1 MSVRQRLFGL
11 EASMSY
17 AHKANIERYEKLLRS
32 ELTDLERN
40 FIQRRLEEEQRS
52 LTELS
57 MSDVA

>member
-1 MSVRQRLFGL
+1 MSVRQRSSGL

-17 AHKANIERYEKLLRS
+17 AHKANIERYGKLLKT

-40 FIQRRLEEEQRS
+40 FIQQRLEEEQRS
-52 LTELS
+52 LAQLS